1 MERFVFECYWTKCSK
16 KFAKAQKNAFRILA
30 RDPRLAAVTL
40 IGGTAVAAAS
50 QLSSSLVT
58 ADTPWKLVG
67 FETFGCSLVTADT
80 PWRLVG
86 CSAASS
92 S

>member
-1 MERFVFECYWTKCSK
+1 MERFVCGCFWTKCSK

-30 RDPRLAAVTL
+30 REPRLAAVTL
-40 IGGTAVAAAS
+40 IGGPAVAAAS

-67 FETFGCSLVTADT
+67 FEPLAV
-80 PWRLVG
+80 PW
-86 CSAASS
+86 
-92 S
+92 